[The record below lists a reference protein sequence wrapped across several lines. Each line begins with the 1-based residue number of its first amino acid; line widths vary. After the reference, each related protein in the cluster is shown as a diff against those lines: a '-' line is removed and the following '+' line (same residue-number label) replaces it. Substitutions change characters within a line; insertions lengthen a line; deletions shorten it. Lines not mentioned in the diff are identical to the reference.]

1 MIKDLALTRA
11 RFFDFRFKDCNFYT
25 VRRTVFGRVVKKRI
39 AKEFSKRG
47 KKNVLDKAM
56 SDDANF
62 LADELEALLM
72 RIRDL

>member
-1 MIKDLALTRA
+1 
-11 RFFDFRFKDCNFYT
+11 
-25 VRRTVFGRVVKKRI
+25 VFGLVVKKLN